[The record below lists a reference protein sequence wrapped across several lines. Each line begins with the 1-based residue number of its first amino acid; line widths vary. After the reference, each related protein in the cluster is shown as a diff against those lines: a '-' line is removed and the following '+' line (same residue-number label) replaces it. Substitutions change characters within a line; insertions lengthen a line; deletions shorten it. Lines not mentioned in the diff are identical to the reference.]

1 MSIQVRVLNEKA
13 CNTIESLIRS
23 KDPSFK
29 PCISVRDKLSEIE
42 SYNLIKLAPTGS
54 YSIYSL
60 SGFRSYAHYKS
71 NDDTVYTIEVYL
83 QEPVCYSIIESNK
96 LNESF

>member
-13 CNTIESLIRS
+13 CNTIENLIRN
-23 KDPSFK
+23 KNPSFH
-29 PCISVRDKLSEIE
+29 PCISVRDKTNEVD
-42 SYNLIKLAPTGS
+42 SYNLIKSAPINS

-71 NDDTVYTIEVYL
+71 NDDKVYTIEVYL

>member
-23 KDPSFK
+23 KDPSFR
-29 PCISVRDKLSEIE
+29 PCISVRDKPNEIN
-42 SYNLIKLAPTGS
+42 SYNLIKSAPINS
-54 YSIYSL
+54 YSIYGL
-60 SGFRSYAHYKS
+60 SGCRSYAHYKS
-71 NDDTVYTIEVYL
+71 TDSTIYTIEVYL
-83 QEPVCYSIIESNK
+83 QEPVCYSIREYNK

>member
-1 MSIQVRVLNEKA
+1 MPIQVRILNKKA
-13 CNTIESLIRS
+13 CNTIESLIHS
-23 KDPSFK
+23 KDPSLK
-29 PCISVRDKLSEIE
+29 PCISVRDKTNEIE
-42 SYNLIKLAPTGS
+42 SYNLIRLAPSCS

-71 NDDTVYTIEVYL
+71 NDYTVYTIEVYL